1 MACDLC
7 WRGVYHGNTHPHVI
21 APTSSLLTCRK
32 NRKTKPI
39 LHPESVGEYWSEARK
54 ATYGG
59 LEITPVEV
67 LSVFFSASAISPV
80 APIEVCLPPLPTLIR
95 QHEYAERTEL
105 WGHWFRGDMDAVLEE
120 RIVRAAGEDPSAGPP
135 SWYKSLSGVV
145 VSMIHQ
151 FIMMHQGYHTA
162 GGRKDSYDFDEKAST
177 KAHFDTTNVAKL
189 MMRISQIP
197 PGAGFPVHA
206 YDFPQ
211 WRRHFETLS
220 TDGDYGIAEE
230 YIIVNKMDRA
240 RTAEYRDLASGHLDS
255 YMEEGEMD
263 DALNV
268 GKEEAERL
276 GDNIDN
282 LLTAAGVER
291 EYFNPH
297 DFLFAH
303 SYPVAPLHD
312 PEWQP
317 WLAAMASTNIYGQLS
332 IMYRRIC
339 AVQTGTN
346 VVAAAMMRRAQA
358 LEEEKKF
365 ILQRAE
371 EVRNAFRTIKN
382 TERNITSTKH
392 EISALQNE
400 IAAAMEVPGVQR
412 ALALSGDL
420 GGERSM
426 SDRLAL
432 YVIAPLSADCQ
443 G

>member
-1 MACDLC
+1 
-7 WRGVYHGNTHPHVI
+7 
-21 APTSSLLTCRK
+21 
-32 NRKTKPI
+32 
-39 LHPESVGEYWSEARK
+39 
-54 ATYGG
+54 
-59 LEITPVEV
+59 
-67 LSVFFSASAISPV
+67 
-80 APIEVCLPPLPTLIR
+80 
-95 QHEYAERTEL
+95 
-105 WGHWFRGDMDAVLEE
+105 MDAVLEE
-120 RIVRAAGEDPSAGPP
+120 RIVRATGEDPSSGPA

-151 FIMMHQGYHTA
+151 FIMMDQGYHTA

-206 YDFPQ
+206 YEFPQ

-220 TDGDYGIAEE
+220 TDGDYGIVEE

-255 YMEEGEMD
+255 YMEEGDLD

-268 GKEEAERL
+268 GMGEAERL
-276 GDNIDN
+276 GDEIDN

-291 EYFNPH
+291 EYFNTH

-303 SYPVAPLHD
+303 SYPAAPLRD
-312 PEWQP
+312 PEWE
-317 WLAAMASTNIYGQLS
+317 AMAATNIYGQLS

-346 VVAAAMMRRAQA
+346 VVAAAMIRRAQA

-371 EVRNAFRTIKN
+371 EVRNAFRTIKK
-382 TERNITSTKH
+382 TERNITSTKN
-392 EISALQNE
+392 ETSALQNE
-400 IAAAMEVPGVQR
+400 IVAAMEVPGVKR
-412 ALALSGDL
+412 ALVLSGDL